1 MALID
6 RECVLRLLESP
17 DPDAALVF
25 VRGDCVVLNDEEID
39 DDHRALIIARRRDLA
54 GFVTDDV
61 VTDRQLDV
69 LTDRLDN
76 IARDIGV

>member
-1 MALID
+1 MALVD

-17 DPDAALVF
+17 DPDTALVF
-25 VRGDCVVLNDEEID
+25 VRGDCLILRDEEID
-39 DDHRALIIARRRDLA
+39 DDHRPLIIVRRRDLE
-54 GFVTDDV
+54 GFVSGDT
-61 VTDRQLDV
+61 VTDRELDT